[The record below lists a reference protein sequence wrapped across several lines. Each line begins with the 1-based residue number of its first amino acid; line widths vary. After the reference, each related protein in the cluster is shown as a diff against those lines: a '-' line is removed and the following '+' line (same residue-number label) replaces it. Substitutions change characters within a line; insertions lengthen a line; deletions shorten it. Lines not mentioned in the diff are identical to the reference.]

1 MQIGTYPGLKCTYP
15 TGNHYR
21 LMYDFHF
28 RNLSHNHFNFQKE
41 HIQLWYP
48 GLHLE
53 LLMCSCKFDLGI
65 KPMFT
70 LMHEVSLVGELTFIL
85 LFSLKKKIYKDLK
98 RFLRR
103 LFADGK
109 FLDEKFASQHV
120 AHVSISVAMLKPQV
134 YINAD
139 KHIYME

>member
-53 LLMCSCKFDLGI
+53 LLMCSCKFDLVI

-85 LFSLKKKIYKDLK
+85 LFSLKKIFLQRFEKILTKAVCRWKVL
-98 RFLRR
+98 
-103 LFADGK
+103 G
-109 FLDEKFASQHV
+109 
-120 AHVSISVAMLKPQV
+120 
-134 YINAD
+134 
-139 KHIYME
+139 